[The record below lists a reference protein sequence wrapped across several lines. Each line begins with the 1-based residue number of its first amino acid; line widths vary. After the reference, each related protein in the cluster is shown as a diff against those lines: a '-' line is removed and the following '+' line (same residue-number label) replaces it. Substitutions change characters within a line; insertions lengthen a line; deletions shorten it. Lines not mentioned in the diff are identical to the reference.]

1 MNIQQ
6 LQYVLAVEE
15 YRHFQ
20 KAAAACFVTPAALS
34 IMIKRLEEELDVVLF
49 DRSRQPVL
57 PTEAGLLVIKNA
69 RAILSRVRKLEEE
82 VKWHLTGEDISGV
95 VRIGIIPTLAP
106 YLLHLFLPDLLL
118 QFPELKIELR
128 ELTTEVIKDQLRKN
142 QLDVGILALEQDMD
156 DFRKYHLFN
165 ERLLVF
171 VGAKERQLNKQYL
184 LAADIDVK
192 RLWLLEEEHCLR
204 SQVMNLCSLRKNTID
219 HAQLT
224 FDAGSIE
231 TLMNMVEATNG
242 ITVIPELATLNLSA
256 KRKKQL
262 RTFAE
267 PVPVRAIGMI
277 AYRHY
282 VKEQIFGALETAIA
296 KAATRYLQ
304 SEKVLHFPV

>member
-15 YRHFQ
+15 HRHFQ
-20 KAAAACFVTPAALS
+20 KAAEACFVTPAALS

-69 RAILSRVRKLEEE
+69 RAILSRVRRLEEE
-82 VKWHLTGEDISGV
+82 VKWHLTGDAISGI

-106 YLLHLFLPDLLL
+106 YLLHLFLPDLLQQYPQL
-118 QFPELKIELR
+118 RIELR
-128 ELTTEVIKDQLRKN
+128 ELTTEAIKDQLRKN
-142 QLDVGILALEQDMD
+142 QLDVGILALEQDMEA
-156 DFRKYHLFN
+156 FRQYHLFQ

-171 VGAKERQLNKQYL
+171 VGAQERQLNKQYL
-184 LAADIDVK
+184 LAADIDVE

-204 SQVMNLCSLRKNTID
+204 SQVMNLCSLRENRID
-219 HAQLT
+219 QAQLT

-262 RTFAE
+262 RTFAD
-267 PVPVRAIGMI
+267 PVPVRNIGMI

-282 VKEQIFGALETAIA
+282 VKEQLFGVMEMAIC
-296 KAATRYLQ
+296 KAVNRYLR
-304 SEKVLHFPV
+304 SD